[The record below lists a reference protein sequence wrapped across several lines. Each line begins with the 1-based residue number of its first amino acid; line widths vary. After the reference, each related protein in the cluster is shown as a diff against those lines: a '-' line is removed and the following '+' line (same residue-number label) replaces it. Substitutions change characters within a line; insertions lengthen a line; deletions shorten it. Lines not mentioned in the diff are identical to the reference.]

1 MRSKVLPVI
10 AMGVVLICKADDAT
24 VTTYLGSEGST
35 FEKVKSPSN
44 ANKLIEMK
52 TLWEANLDPFVSD
65 MYDNDHNLLLVG
77 DDLYLYVEHYTGS
90 SIKCYLRQFDVNNGD
105 YKGTLNLD
113 YPSTIVS
120 PGGYARLLMTDDA
133 GHVVLV
139 GIMRKNDSDPGDLST
154 YVYRYDPKEASFVA
168 KNKNGYVMKNNR
180 FATMF
185 EPYDCHGN
193 VEGDDFSFSVGT
205 WRCSLSDKTL
215 SPTLYKFSFEDNSI
229 TANEEVNYVDNSIYS
244 FPVRTLDTSLRA
256 GNLISIKDVDE
267 STQLVQLFG
276 SSYTTQD
283 HSPVILYQK
292 DDAGNWIQKDK
303 LVKIGDE
310 TIPYTSHCF
319 GAFPVKLGDEELLIL
334 PYQFD
339 EKNGTTFKVL
349 HWADIS
355 TLSSGLTE
363 LWSFPNQNLPFAYK
377 EGTKIYEA
385 ERPKVLVSTYKNA
398 DGYDE
403 AKVYAYMPGSFL
415 GAYTIALSDEETAAS
430 TVTVS
435 QDVADTPY
443 ILEGRSLTVNPDN
456 ASEQSPLQVAL
467 YSIAGQCVLS
477 KTVTDSSAFT
487 EDLTSLTPGLYLLR
501 LNSATTKLALQ

>member
-1 MRSKVLPVI
+1 VPV
-10 AMGVVLICKADDAT
+10 CKADDAT

-35 FEKVKSPSN
+35 FDKVKSPSN

-65 MYDNDHNLLLVG
+65 MNDNDHNLLLVG
-77 DDLYLYVEHYTGS
+77 DDLYLYVEHYISGS
-90 SIKCYLRQFDVNNGD
+90 TVSCYLRRFNVSDGS
-105 YKGTLNLD
+105 YKGTVNLD
-113 YPSTIVS
+113 YPSTIAS
-120 PGGYARLLMTDDA
+120 SGAYSKLLMTDNA
-133 GHVVLV
+133 GNIVLV
-139 GIMRKNDSDPGDLST
+139 GIARSYSKHDSATHTVTLPDGVCFD
-154 YVYRYDPKEASFVA
+154 VYRYDIDNASFVE
-168 KNKNGYVMKNNR
+168 KKKDGYYLLNNR

-185 EPYDCHGN
+185 ELYDCHGN

-205 WRCSLSDKTL
+205 WRCSISNDTL
-215 SPTLYKFSFEDNSI
+215 FPTLYKLSFEDNSI
-229 TANEEVNYVDNSIYS
+229 TANEEINYVDNSIYS

-267 STQLVQLFG
+267 STQLVQLYG

-310 TIPYTSHCF
+310 TVPYTTHCF

-363 LWSFPNQNLPFAYK
+363 LWSFPNQNLPFAYA
-377 EGTKIYEA
+377 EDTNDIYEA

-435 QDVADTPY
+435 QDAADTTY
-443 ILEGRSLTVNPDN
+443 TLEGRSLTVNPNN

-487 EDLTSLTPGLYLLR
+487 EDLTSLTPGIYLLR

>member
-1 MRSKVLPVI
+1 VPV
-10 AMGVVLICKADDAT
+10 CKADDAT

-65 MYDNDHNLLLVG
+65 MNDNDHNLLLVG
-77 DDLYLYVEHYTGS
+77 DDLYLYVEHYTVS
-90 SIKCYLRQFDVNNGD
+90 SIKCYLRQFDASDGS
-105 YKGTLNLD
+105 YKELLTAS
-113 YPSTIVS
+113 YPKYSDSV
-120 PGGYARLLMTDDA
+120 GYESVTMVDDA
-133 GHVVLV
+133 GNILLLRMARISYDWGQRIRLH
-139 GIMRKNDSDPGDLST
+139 
-154 YVYRYDPKEASFVA
+154 RYDMKSASFVDCA
-168 KNKNGYVMKNNR
+168 TVDFTSDFLRGFYEPNGCTGDV
-180 FATMF
+180 TS
-185 EPYDCHGN
+185 GN
-193 VEGDDFSFSVGT
+193 
-205 WRCSLSDKTL
+205 LTL
-215 SPTLYKFSFEDNSI
+215 SLGAWSRTEVVSNGGTDKYAIANVSIAQSYKSLDVNSVVYSSNASVFDI
-229 TANEEVNYVDNSIYS
+229 PMRSMPSTGAYV
-244 FPVRTLDTSLRA
+244 
-256 GNLISIKDVDE
+256 GNFVCIKDVDE
-267 STQLVQLFG
+267 STQLVQVYG
-276 SSYTTQD
+276 SDYDSTD

-310 TIPYTSHCF
+310 TVPYTTHCF

-339 EKNGTTFKVL
+339 SKNGTTFKVL
-349 HWADIS
+349 HWADVS

-363 LWSFPNQNLPFAYK
+363 LWSFPNQNLPFAYAK
-377 EGTKIYEA
+377 DTDKIYKA

-435 QDVADTPY
+435 QDAADATY
-443 ILEGRSLTVNPDN
+443 TLEGRSLTVNPDN
-456 ASEQSPLQVAL
+456 ASEQSPLQVVL
-467 YSIAGQCVLS
+467 YNIAGQCVLS

-487 EDLTSLTPGLYLLR
+487 EDLTSLTPGIYLLR

>member
-1 MRSKVLPVI
+1 
-10 AMGVVLICKADDAT
+10 

-52 TLWEANLDPFVSD
+52 TLWEANLNPFVSD
-65 MYDNDHNLLLVG
+65 MNDNDHNLLLVG
-77 DDLYLYVEHYTGS
+77 DDLYLYVEHYASS
-90 SIKCYLRQFDVNNGD
+90 SIKCYLRQFDASDGFYKGLKELSYPSQNYNGSYFMLTDEFNHLVLVYMAREELSTGKYVDVYQYDSDSETFEKRKNWQIPDFYIRGLYEPNDCNGD
-105 YKGTLNLD
+105 
-113 YPSTIVS
+113 V
-120 PGGYARLLMTDDA
+120 TDW
-133 GHVVLV
+133 
-139 GIMRKNDSDPGDLST
+139 N
-154 YVYRYDPKEASFVA
+154 
-168 KNKNGYVMKNNR
+168 
-180 FATMF
+180 
-185 EPYDCHGN
+185 
-193 VEGDDFSFSVGT
+193 FSISVGAWT
-205 WRCSLSDKTL
+205 RTTVGSNSAEYYPANVLLSLQSGKL
-215 SPTLYKFSFEDNSI
+215 KVNSSVYGSG
-229 TANEEVNYVDNSIYS
+229 TSVSET
-244 FPVRTLDTSLRA
+244 RTISTSA
-256 GNLISIKDVDE
+256 DCYGNLISIKDVDE
-267 STQLVQLFG
+267 STQLVQLYG
-276 SSYTTQD
+276 SSSKTTD

-310 TIPYTSHCF
+310 TIPYYTHCF

-339 EKNGTTFKVL
+339 STHGTTFKVL
-349 HWADIS
+349 HWADVS
-355 TLSSGLTE
+355 TLSSGFTE
-363 LWSFPNQNLPFAYK
+363 LWSFPNQNLPFAYAAD
-377 EGTKIYEA
+377 TNKIYKT

-435 QDVADTPY
+435 QDAADATY
-443 ILEGRSLTVNPDN
+443 TLEGRSLTVNPDN

-477 KTVTDSSAFT
+477 KTVTDSSVFT

>member
-1 MRSKVLPVI
+1 
-10 AMGVVLICKADDAT
+10 MGVVLICKADDAT

-65 MYDNDHNLLLVG
+65 MNDNDHNLLLVG
-77 DDLYLYVEHYTGS
+77 DDLYLYVEHYKS
-90 SIKCYLRQFDVNNGD
+90 DAKVSCYLRRFNVSDGS
-105 YKGTLNLD
+105 YKGMMNLD
-113 YPSTIVS
+113 YPSTIDS
-120 PGGYARLLMTDDA
+120 SGEYSRLVMTDDA
-133 GHVVLV
+133 GNIVLV
-139 GIMRKNDSDPGDLST
+139 GIARKYSNSSSNSHETSPNGVRF
-154 YVYRYDPKEASFVA
+154 YVYRYDIDNVSFVG
-168 KNKNGYVMKNNR
+168 KNKNGYYLLNNR
-180 FATMF
+180 FDALF
-185 EPYDCHGN
+185 EPYDCQGN
-193 VEGDDFSFSVGT
+193 VDGDDFSFSMGA
-205 WRCSLSDKTL
+205 WRCNLSNDVC
-215 SPTLYKFSFEDNSI
+215 SPTLYSFSVDSNAI
-229 TANEEVNYVDNSIYS
+229 TAEEKINYKDQSCYTVASHTYS
-244 FPVRTLDTSLRA
+244 NNLRA
-256 GNLISIKDVDE
+256 GNLISIKDVDA
-267 STQLVQLFG
+267 STQLVQLYG

-292 DDAGNWIQKDK
+292 DDAGSWIQKDK

-310 TIPYTSHCF
+310 TVPYTTHCF

-339 EKNGTTFKVL
+339 SKNGTTFKVL
-349 HWADIS
+349 HWADVS

-363 LWSFPNQNLPFAYK
+363 LWSFPNQHLPFAYA
-377 EGTKIYEA
+377 EDTKDIYEA
-385 ERPKVLVSTYKNA
+385 ERPKVLVSTYKNV

-435 QDVADTPY
+435 QDAADATY
-443 ILEGRSLTVNPDN
+443 TLEGRSLTVNPDN
-456 ASEQSPLQVAL
+456 ASEQSPLQIAL

>member
-1 MRSKVLPVI
+1 VPV
-10 AMGVVLICKADDAT
+10 CKADDAT

-65 MYDNDHNLLLVG
+65 MNDNDHNLLLVG
-77 DDLYLYVEHYTGS
+77 DDLYLYVEHYISGS
-90 SIKCYLRQFDVNNGD
+90 TVSCYLRCFNVSDGS
-105 YKGTLNLD
+105 YKGTVNLD
-113 YPSTIVS
+113 YPSTIAS
-120 PGGYARLLMTDDA
+120 SGAYSKLLMTDDA
-133 GHVVLV
+133 GNIVLV
-139 GIMRKNDSDPGDLST
+139 GLKDEFTTTHGLFVQVYNYDLGTQKFVTRYENTSDGPFCNVKSL
-154 YVYRYDPKEASFVA
+154 
-168 KNKNGYVMKNNR
+168 
-180 FATMF
+180 F
-185 EPYDCHGN
+185 EPCSVN
-193 VEGDDFSFSVGT
+193 GDVTSESFSFSMGAWYSIKTEMRYNPALCTFSYGT
-205 WRCSLSDKTL
+205 GKIISNVVSYSSNATVYEI
-215 SPTLYKFSFEDNSI
+215 PT
-229 TANEEVNYVDNSIYS
+229 
-244 FPVRTLDTSLRA
+244 RTSLNA
-256 GNLISIKDVDE
+256 KSPGCLISVNNVDE
-267 STQLVQLFG
+267 STQLMQLYG
-276 SSYTTQD
+276 SDYNKTD
-283 HSPVILYQK
+283 HSPIMLYQK

-310 TIPYTSHCF
+310 TVPYTTHCF

-339 EKNGTTFKVL
+339 STHGTTFKVL
-349 HWADIS
+349 HWADVS

-363 LWSFPNQNLPFAYK
+363 LWSFPNQNLPFAYAAD
-377 EGTKIYEA
+377 TNKIYKT

-435 QDVADTPY
+435 QDAADATY
-443 ILEGRSLTVNPDN
+443 TLEGRSLTVNPDN

-477 KTVTDSSAFT
+477 KTVTDSSVFT